1 MSVEIVTPTE
11 EMFPAIVAAD
21 GQAFA
26 IAYTAEDI
34 EAAAAMNDL
43 ERFRVALD
51 GSDIVGIA
59 GSFGKELTLPGG
71 AIVSC
76 TAVTWV
82 SVAVTHR
89 RRGLL
94 RSLMDAVHDDGT
106 ARGEAVLAL
115 TASEGA
121 IYQRFGYGVAT
132 RIAVSSIDRRRT
144 AVRDEYRP
152 PHGAVRLVDAA
163 TEVDALVERYDRY
176 RRSQPGELDR
186 DHTWTRELIRRW
198 SPGLVVALHDD
209 GYAAWKVEAQWHDG
223 HPAHELTVLD
233 LVAATDEAHAALW
246 STILS
251 VDLVGPVRS
260 TGHIALDDPLRHLI
274 GDPRALRT
282 TDLNDHLWLRPVDI
296 AACFGARSYRVDD
309 RLVVEIDGR
318 RWEITPDG
326 CTATEADADL
336 VLALPAAGT
345 LLLGGIS
352 ASELARGRLL
362 EARSEAALS
371 RADAFFGWDPLPHCR
386 TEF

>member
-1 MSVEIVTPTE
+1 MSIEIVTPTE

-21 GQAFA
+21 GRAFG
-26 IAYTAEDI
+26 ITYTAEDI

-43 ERFRVALD
+43 GRFRVALD

-59 GSFGKELTLPGG
+59 GSFEKELTLPGG

-76 TAVTWV
+76 TAITWV

-94 RSLMDAVHDDGT
+94 RSLMDAVHADGA

-115 TASEGA
+115 TSSEGG

-144 AVRDEYRP
+144 KVRDEFRP
-152 PHGAVRLVDAA
+152 SHGSVRLVDPT
-163 TEVDALVERYDRY
+163 TELDALVERYDRY
-176 RRSQPGELDR
+176 RRSQPGELSR
-186 DHTWTRELIRRW
+186 DHAWIRELIRRW

-209 GYAAWKVEAQWHDG
+209 GYAAWKVSAEWHDG

-246 STILS
+246 STIMS
-251 VDLVGPVRS
+251 VDLVGPIRS
-260 TGHIALDDPLRHLI
+260 IGHVALDDPLRHLVE
-274 GDPRALRT
+274 DPRALRT
-282 TDLNDHLWLRPVDI
+282 TELNDHLWLRPADI
-296 AACFGARSYRVDD
+296 AACFGSRSYRVDD
-309 RLVVEIDGR
+309 RFVIEVDGR
-318 RWEITPDG
+318 RWEISTDG
-326 CTATEADADL
+326 CTATDTEADL
-336 VLALPAAGT
+336 VLQPPAAGT

-352 ASELARGRLL
+352 ATELARGRLL
-362 EARSEAALS
+362 DARSESVLR
-371 RADAFFGWDPLPHCR
+371 RADVFFGWDPLPHCR
-386 TEF
+386 TDF

>member
-21 GQAFA
+21 GQAFG
-26 IAYTAEDI
+26 ITYTPEDI
-34 EAAAAMNDL
+34 EAADAMNDL

-59 GSFGKELTLPGG
+59 GSFEKELTLPGG

-94 RSLMDAVHDDGT
+94 RSLMDAVHDDGA

-144 AVRDEYRP
+144 NVRDEFRP
-152 PHGAVRLVDAA
+152 PHGSVRLVDPTAELD
-163 TEVDALVERYDRY
+163 TLVERYDRY
-176 RRSQPGELDR
+176 RRSQPGELSR
-186 DHTWTRELIRRW
+186 DHTWIRELIRRW

-209 GYAAWKVEAQWHDG
+209 GYAAWKVEARWHDG

-233 LVAATDEAHAALW
+233 LVAATDDAHGALW

-251 VDLVGPVRS
+251 VDLVGPIRS
-260 TGHIALDDPLRHLI
+260 VGHVALDDPLRYLI
-274 GDPRALRT
+274 DDPRALRT
-282 TDLNDHLWLRPVDI
+282 TELNDHVWLRPVDI
-296 AACFGARSYRVDD
+296 AGCFGSRSYRVDD
-309 RLVVEIDGR
+309 HLVIELEGR
-318 RWEITPDG
+318 RWEITADG
-326 CTATEADADL
+326 CSATDAEADL
-336 VLALPAAGT
+336 VLQPPAAGT

-362 EARSEAALS
+362 EARSESVLH

-386 TEF
+386 TAF

>member
-21 GQAFA
+21 GQAFG
-26 IAYTAEDI
+26 ITYTPEDV

-59 GSFGKELTLPGG
+59 GSFEKELTLPGG

-94 RSLMDAVHDDGT
+94 RSLMEAVHDDGA

-132 RIAVSSIDRRRT
+132 RYTVSSIDRRRT
-144 AVRDEYRP
+144 NVRDEYRP
-152 PHGAVRLVDAA
+152 PHGSVRLVDPTA
-163 TEVDALVERYDRY
+163 ELDALVERYDRY
-176 RRSQPGELDR
+176 RRSQPGELSR
-186 DHTWTRELIRRW
+186 DHTWIRELIRRW

-209 GYAAWKVEAQWHDG
+209 GYAAWKVKSQWHDG

-233 LVAATDEAHAALW
+233 LVAATDDAHAALW
-246 STILS
+246 STVLS

-260 TGHIALDDPLRHLI
+260 AGHVALDDPLRHLI
-274 GDPRALRT
+274 EDPRALRT
-282 TDLNDHLWLRPVDI
+282 TELNDHLWLRPVDI
-296 AACFGARSYRVDD
+296 AHCFGSRSYRLDD
-309 RLVVEIDGR
+309 RLVIELDDQ
-318 RWEITPDG
+318 RWEVSADG
-326 CTATEADADL
+326 CAATDAAADL
-336 VLALPAAGT
+336 VLQRPAAGT

-362 EARSEAALS
+362 EARSESVLR
-371 RADAFFGWDPLPHCR
+371 RADAFFGWDPIAHCR
-386 TEF
+386 TDF

>member
-1 MSVEIVTPTE
+1 MSVQIVTPTE

-21 GQAFA
+21 GLAFA
-26 IAYTAEDI
+26 ITYTPEDV

-59 GSFGKELTLPGG
+59 GSFEKELTLPGG

-94 RSLMDAVHDDGT
+94 RSLMDAVHADGA

-144 AVRDEYRP
+144 NVRAEYRP
-152 PHGAVRLVDAA
+152 PHGSVRLVDPTA
-163 TEVDALVERYDRY
+163 ELDALAERYDRY
-176 RRSQPGELDR
+176 RRGQPGELSR
-186 DHTWTRELIRRW
+186 DHIWMRELMRRW
-198 SPGLVVALHDD
+198 NPGVVVALHDD
-209 GYAAWKVEAQWHDG
+209 GYAAWKVKSQWHDG

-233 LVAATDEAHAALW
+233 LVAATDDAHAALW

-260 TGHIALDDPLRHLI
+260 IGHVALDDPLRHLI
-274 GDPRALRT
+274 EDPRALRT
-282 TDLNDHLWLRPVDI
+282 TELNDHLWLRPAEI
-296 AACFGARSYRVDD
+296 ARCFGSRSYRVDD
-309 RLVVEIDGR
+309 RIVIELEGQ
-318 RWEITPDG
+318 RWEVSPDG
-326 CTATEADADL
+326 CTTTDTVADL
-336 VLALPAAGT
+336 VLRPPAAGS

-352 ASELARGRLL
+352 ASELAHGRLL
-362 EARSEAALS
+362 DARSASVLR
-371 RADAFFGWDPLPHCR
+371 RADAFFGWDPIAHCR
-386 TEF
+386 TDF